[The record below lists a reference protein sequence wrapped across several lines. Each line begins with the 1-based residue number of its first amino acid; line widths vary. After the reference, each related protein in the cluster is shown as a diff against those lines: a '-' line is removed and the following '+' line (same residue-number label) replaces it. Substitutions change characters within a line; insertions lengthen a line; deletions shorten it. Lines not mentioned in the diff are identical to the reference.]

1 MNKADV
7 IEALAP
13 RLGGRAQATVAL
25 ESVVDVVLREVAAG
39 GTVGITGFG
48 VFETVERAPRTG
60 RNPRTGEA
68 VPIAGTRSARFR
80 PATYFKQVVADPST
94 LPTDGLAGVR
104 VATHEETERAGA
116 PATVRRTQTEEPSPT
131 GRRAPTDGGG
141 SGADAQ
147 DRDHRGDDREVDAA
161 EPAPSS
167 GASRPRSAGTSG
179 SPDTV
184 RKATPAP
191 TADPVEK
198 AQPAA
203 SSGGSRRV
211 VVGGED
217 ITHSMISAKKAQ
229 LAKAQDDRA
238 KGRKAKKAKKGGG
251 KKDGAT
257 KGGAGKGAGSKKGAK
272 SSGRSSKKAG
282 RKG

>member
-1 MNKADV
+1 MLARARLTPR
-7 IEALAP
+7 ALGAVGAAVALILT
-13 RLGGRAQATVAL
+13 LGGFVFYNTN
-25 ESVVDVVLREVAAG
+25 VLNSY
-39 GTVGITGFG
+39 
-48 VFETVERAPRTG
+48 RTG
-60 RNPRTGEA
+60 YE
-68 VPIAGTRSARFR
+68 
-80 PATYFKQVVADPST
+80 
-94 LPTDGLAGVR
+94 
-104 VATHEETERAGA
+104 
-116 PATVRRTQTEEPSPT
+116 
-131 GRRAPTDGGG
+131 
-141 SGADAQ
+141 
-147 DRDHRGDDREVDAA
+147 REVDAA

-179 SPDTV
+179 APDTV